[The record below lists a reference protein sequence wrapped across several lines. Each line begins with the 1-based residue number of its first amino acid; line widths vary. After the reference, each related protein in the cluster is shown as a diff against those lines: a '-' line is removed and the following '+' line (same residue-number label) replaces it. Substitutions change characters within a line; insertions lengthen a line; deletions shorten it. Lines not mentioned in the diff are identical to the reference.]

1 VTQEE
6 VAVPTIL
13 MVTELP
19 GPKAREIIARKERVV
34 CDPLDLH
41 VETVI
46 DHGEGATITDV
57 DGNTLI
63 YFSSGLGCHLVGDSH
78 TRVVRAV
85 TVQAARFSHTDF
97 SVVP

>member
-1 VTQEE
+1 M
-6 VAVPTIL
+6 PTIE

-19 GPKAREIIARKERVV
+19 GPRARGIIARKERVV

-57 DGNTLI
+57 DGNRLLD
-63 YFSSGLGCHLVGDSH
+63 FSGGLGCHLVGHSH
-78 TRVVRAV
+78 PRVVRAV
-85 TVQAARFSHTDF
+85 REQAARFSHTD
-97 SVVP
+97 S